1 MVIFHSYVSLPQG
14 KHDKPSTVGIP
25 SFGPLPRH
33 QKPYSPAPRLRVRR
47 VRRVRRRRSRDRE
60 VHGRHV
66 RNVGAFG
73 RLHIQGTYGDWG
85 YHACIV
91 VVIV

>member
-47 VRRVRRRRSRDRE
+47 VRRRRSRDRE